1 MIYYAEERKISKVED
16 TMTIKVKVDKKDLSF
31 VDKVIKAYEG
41 LAMVTVLG
49 TEGEIGCLKLEVT
62 KGTKQDIIKILNDL
76 ENKVDLEI
84 VNR

>member
-1 MIYYAEERKISKVED
+1 MED

-41 LAMVTVLG
+41 LAMVTVVG
-49 TEGEIGCLKLEVT
+49 TKGEIGRLKLEVT

-84 VNR
+84 VNI